1 MASLIVRRLQD
12 GVNTVD
18 SDHLAC
24 RWSGNPTTNS
34 YHAPMKAGST
44 ININYTDPAPQYDPW
59 AFGHGYGPMLA
70 YMAACPSTGCET
82 LNLTSPVW
90 FKVWQSGL
98 LSGTWRDG
106 HWGMADIM
114 NFATLDIP
122 TPKNLKKGKYMLKHD
137 MISIE
142 TGGMQIFPN
151 CIQLDVSGEGTSA
164 PTEKEL
170 VAFPGEYNGFDGMF
184 FPRDV

>member
-1 MASLIVRRLQD
+1 
-12 GVNTVD
+12 
-18 SDHLAC
+18 
-24 RWSGNPTTNS
+24 
-34 YHAPMKAGST
+34 
-44 ININYTDPAPQYDPW
+44 
-59 AFGHGYGPMLA
+59 MLA

-98 LSGTWRDG
+98 LSGNWTHGLW
-106 HWGMADIM
+106 HMADIM

-142 TGGMQIFPN
+142 TGQMQIFPN

-170 VAFPGEYNGFDGMF
+170 VAFPGEYNGFDGTFLPVESEKTMS
-184 FPRDV
+184 